1 MKNAIAPK
9 PLGVYLLLFLL
20 LFLAI
25 GGIYGG
31 MMLITDPSGQK
42 IQFPPEVI
50 ARLPFPDYMIPGII
64 LILGMSILPMLTIYG
79 LWFLLPWKWPQF
91 LNIYAEQHWS
101 WTFALYSG
109 IILAIWINV
118 QILITGAIGQIQ
130 PFYGLYAV
138 ALIICSLL
146 PRVMRYYRLPET
158 I

>member
-1 MKNAIAPK
+1 MKNAIASK

-31 MMLITDPSGQK
+31 MMLITDPSGEK

-50 ARLPFPDYMIPGII
+50 ERLPFPDYLIPGII
-64 LILGMSILPMLTIYG
+64 LILGMSVLPLLTTYA
-79 LWFLLPWKWPQF
+79 LWFRPNWKWPQI
-91 LNIYAEQHWS
+91 LNIYPEQHWS
-101 WTFALYSG
+101 WTYALYTG

-146 PRVMRYYRLPET
+146 PKVMRYYRLPET